1 MLWKGS
7 IGIGKGVINK
17 QKLNSLAIKKISA
30 RLITFKN
37 SIPCDFVR
45 KCRSLDDLSRWKA
58 TEFRLFL
65 LYVGV
70 VAIHSIVPKKI
81 YRHFLSLSIAMTI
94 FLSPNFRNLANVANI
109 LMVQFVKDFGILYGE
124 HFISYNVHGLIHLFD
139 DFNKFCPLDTISCFK
154 FENYMYQLKKIVRKS
169 DKPLQKVVKRYE
181 ERCNILNPP
190 TISQCD
196 DETKILQKYD
206 MAHNEGPLIN
216 GTSSPQFKVLT
227 LVTLDKVKIKVH
239 SNADS
244 YVGLNIDSKLIII
257 KVVNI
262 CYSHIKKRNILL
274 GRQFEKIERFFERPL
289 KSDQIGIY
297 KLNNFSKTICSY
309 HIEDVK
315 TKYMVLT
322 AEDLDFVVITYILY
336 ITWF

>member
-1 MLWKGS
+1 
-7 IGIGKGVINK
+7 
-17 QKLNSLAIKKISA
+17 
-30 RLITFKN
+30 
-37 SIPCDFVR
+37 
-45 KCRSLDDLSRWKA
+45 
-58 TEFRLFL
+58 
-65 LYVGV
+65 
-70 VAIHSIVPKKI
+70 
-81 YRHFLSLSIAMTI
+81 
-94 FLSPNFRNLANVANI
+94 
-109 LMVQFVKDFGILYGE
+109 
-124 HFISYNVHGLIHLFD
+124 
-139 DFNKFCPLDTISCFK
+139 
-154 FENYMYQLKKIVRKS
+154 MYQLKKMVRKS
-169 DKPLQKVVKRYE
+169 DKPLQQVVKRYE

-206 MAHNEGPLIN
+206 MAHNEGPLII
-216 GTSSPQFKVLT
+216 GTSSPQFKVL
-227 LVTLDKVKIKVH
+227 TLDKVKIKVH

-315 TKYMVLT
+315 IKYMVLT
-322 AEDLDFVVITYILY
+322 AEDLDFVVAFPIIH
-336 ITWF
+336 FNN